1 MEVIKKSNKS
11 LNFIGKVRMGDGRVE
26 INPQNDPGTRYKF
39 ARADVPK
46 YIKKGT
52 FFVSLSEDGSE
63 IFAVRPYEGTFR
75 GKFKNFFTKEN
86 EIPKPFK
93 REAKPV
99 AFEGKSFTVPEHL
112 EFTCNF
118 ILTQDDYEDMPV
130 AGYFWYDYFKED
142 KKGNLK
148 VEGGGQQ
155 FDKVVALLDS
165 HGLLDRDIEYE
176 DNLLP
181 VIGKLLRKARREI
194 MINIKKGYAVGFSEI
209 PESLDDEDDDLLADD
224 DLDDDDDLPEP
235 DTDEEDELEDDD
247 DIPF

>member
-1 MEVIKKSNKS
+1 MEVIKKSNKA

-130 AGYFWYDYFKED
+130 AGYFWYDYFTERFFRKSTVRFREHR
-142 KKGNLK
+142 
-148 VEGGGQQ
+148 
-155 FDKVVALLDS
+155 FDDFFERRFKFRSCRRRIECLLSLSDF
-165 HGLLDRDIEYE
+165 RYYF
-176 DNLLP
+176 LLP
-181 VIGKLLRKARREI
+181 CL
-194 MINIKKGYAVGFSEI
+194 
-209 PESLDDEDDDLLADD
+209 DLLYLFACKRERLLEGILGNFRGP
-224 DLDDDDDLPEP
+224 DLHHVYEAVLAAGQ
-235 DTDEEDELEDDD
+235 
-247 DIPF
+247 